1 MVLIMKKEFCGLE
14 FILIALQFIIFY
26 SIFSSATSGEIKD
39 VPDNKAVAVTSTS
52 TTSVDVSKTGI
63 NDPDFNRAMPHI
75 IKWEG
80 DDKCSNDPHDRGG
93 RTYMGITI
101 GRAREYGY
109 SDPCKMSKAKVY
121 EIYYKSYWL
130 RVPKNLGGPEKL
142 AYFNMII
149 NGTSSSCLK
158 RPDAMSMLNCQQVF
172 YRNAPTA
179 WKHLRGWTNRNNY
192 MKQVVSTWQK

>member
-1 MVLIMKKEFCGLE
+1 MKSDRYYYPYPYGLE
-14 FILIALQFIIFY
+14 ILLVLLLGILGGVV
-26 SIFSSATSGEIKD
+26 FSSNNINISNQSQSNNSADTVS
-39 VPDNKAVAVTSTS
+39 NVAN
-52 TTSVDVSKTGI
+52 TGI
-63 NDPDFNRAMPHI
+63 SDPDFNKNMPHI

-130 RVPKNLGGPEKL
+130 RVPKSLGGPEKL

-149 NGTSSSCLK
+149 NGSSKTCLRK
-158 RPDAMSMLNCQQVF
+158 PDAMSMLNCQQEF

-192 MKQVVSTWQK
+192 MKQVVSNWQN